1 MLRALLM
8 LLLAFTLWPAFP
20 IAPAFA
26 DRIDPDR
33 PEVTESAKLV
43 PRGSVQLETGVAV
56 SKERRAGEPT
66 EWTFDVDAEF
76 RIGITRQLELDLG
89 WEPFVRVRGA
99 RDDTGIGDVTIG
111 IRYRFVEAFE
121 EYPWPPNLAVKPFVK
136 LPIADEPIGTG
147 RPDFGLLLLASFEL
161 PWEFELEVNLGA
173 AAIGQTRPNGYLGQ
187 ALAGASLWHDLTS
200 SFVGFV
206 ELLFASRSERDGR
219 GGMAINT
226 GVIYYVTPRFAL
238 DTGIQASL
246 LGEGPDYVVRAGLTT
261 RFGR

>member
-66 EWTFDVDAEF
+66 EWTLEFEAEF
-76 RIGITRQLELDLG
+76 RIGLTRQLELDLE
-89 WEPFVRVRGA
+89 WEPLVLVRGP
-99 RDDTGIGDVTIG
+99 RDDTGIGDIAIG

-121 EYPWPPNLAVKPFVK
+121 EYPWPPDLAVQALVK
-136 LPIADEPIGTG
+136 LPVAEEPIGTG
-147 RPDFGLLLLASFEL
+147 RPDFALLLLANFEL
-161 PWEFELEVNLGA
+161 PWDFELEVNVGA
-173 AAIGQTRPNGYLGQ
+173 AAIGQTRPNGYLVQ
-187 ALAGASLWHDLTS
+187 ALGSAALWHDLTS
-200 SFVGFV
+200 SLVGFV
-206 ELLFASRSERDGR
+206 ELLLASRSERDGR

-226 GVIYYVTPRFAL
+226 GVVYYVTPRLAL
-238 DTGIQASL
+238 DIGIQASL